1 MRYTLEVAP
10 SVTRDASRIYAYR
23 EGERKG
29 AGERFIKALIE
40 CYTQIRSN
48 PYGFQVRKEP
58 FRHAHLHRL
67 KYRVVFKVEGTLVLV
82 VQVRHTS
89 RKVSKKHGP

>member
-1 MRYTLEVAP
+1 MRYILEIAP
-10 SVTRDASRIYAYR
+10 SVTKDASKIYAYR

-29 AGERFIKALIE
+29 SGERFIQALTE
-40 CYTQIRSN
+40 CYAQIRSN

-58 FRHAHLHRL
+58 FRHAQLNRL